1 MKVNGQW
8 VLCERNSSYSLIP
21 ILLKLYICCDY
32 ALKIC
37 ILFGYNPQIFFFLS
51 FFHNLVI
58 FFGHFSEWILGT
70 LCAQLLVQFKTDIFK
85 TPLTV

>member
-37 ILFGYNPQIFFFLS
+37 ILFGYNPQNIFFVIFSQLS
-51 FFHNLVI
+51 H
-58 FFGHFSEWILGT
+58 FFGHFSKWILGT